1 MKPKL
6 TIERLKSAAKDF
18 CERESTHSN
27 KDLYG
32 ITDGKA
38 VGTHIEH
45 RFQVY
50 LESRY
55 EYNKGS
61 AARGID
67 LPGDET
73 DIKAT
78 SIRQPQ
84 SSCPFQDAAQKIF
97 GLGYHLLLFVYE
109 KTDDPARRTAVL
121 DFLSCSFIEKSRTA
135 DYTTT
140 FRIRQMLKDGANKED
155 IIAYLS
161 DRQIPADEITLD
173 SIATRLL
180 SQAPE
185 QGYLT
190 LSNALQWRLQYAR
203 VVHLTDKVHGID
215 KLIDKV
221 NR

>member
-6 TIERLKSAAKDF
+6 TIEGLKSAAKDF

-27 KDLYG
+27 PDLYG

-38 VGTHIEH
+38 VGTHIE
-45 RFQVY
+45 RQFQAY
-50 LESRY
+50 LESHY
-55 EYNKGS
+55 EYDKGS

-109 KTDDPARRTAVL
+109 KTDDPARRTAVIN
-121 DFLSCSFIEKSRTA
+121 FLSCSFIEKSRTA

-185 QGYLT
+185 QGT
-190 LSNALQWRLQYAR
+190 
-203 VVHLTDKVHGID
+203 
-215 KLIDKV
+215 
-221 NR
+221 